1 MKNPETDDDYI
12 KLMRLMTKLNASL
25 MSSERFR
32 ENAMEFY
39 FKRHYLNPEENREE
53 TRAEFFKLAKLC
65 LERKKFMAIRSL
77 DELYH
82 KLCIDEH

>member
-1 MKNPETDDDYI
+1 
-12 KLMRLMTKLNASL
+12 MRLMTKLHASL

-65 LERKKFMAIRSL
+65 LERKKFMALRSL
-77 DELYH
+77 GKPYH
-82 KLCIDEH
+82 KLFIDDH